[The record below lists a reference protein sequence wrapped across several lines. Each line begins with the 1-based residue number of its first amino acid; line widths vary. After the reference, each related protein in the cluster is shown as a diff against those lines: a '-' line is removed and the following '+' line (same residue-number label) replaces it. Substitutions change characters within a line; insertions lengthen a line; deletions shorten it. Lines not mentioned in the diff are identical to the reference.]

1 MKKLRQSPAQIVKEA
16 EEEVKKYFEKIDEIR
31 DFNQEKVLRAFQ
43 KNKIGEEH
51 FYTVT
56 GYGHDDMGR
65 EALDNVFADVFKAQK
80 AIVRPHFVSGTHTL
94 ACVLFGILRYQDT
107 LMSVAGKPYDT
118 LDEIIGHSRQ
128 GVHPACSL
136 KGHGVDYIEVPLI
149 EDTLVDFGAI
159 SRKITPETKMALI
172 QRSRGYSLRHSIPI
186 KEIEQIILT
195 IKEKNPDTICFVDN
209 CYGEFVEDKEPLE
222 VGADIIAGSLIKN
235 PGGGIVEAGGYIAGR
250 ADLVEMCAN
259 RLTAP
264 GIGSEGGAMF
274 NQTRTMLQGFFMAP
288 SVVSEAHKG
297 ARLAAKVFE
306 TIGFKTHPRSR
317 EDRTDLIQ
325 TVKFEDPK
333 AQAAFCRALQKY
345 SPVESYLTPIPD
357 GVPGYEDKLI
367 MAGGSFIEGSTLE
380 LSADG
385 PVRPP
390 YAVYMQGGLNYA
402 HVKIALRGILEEL
415 SEI

>member
-172 QRSRGYSLRHSIPI
+172 QRSRGYNLRHSIPI

-209 CYGEFVEDKEPLE
+209 CYGEFVEDKEPPTSS
-222 VGADIIAGSLIKN
+222 GSLSSTT
-235 PGGGIVEAGGYIAGR
+235 AT
-250 ADLVEMCAN
+250 AN
-259 RLTAP
+259 L
-264 GIGSEGGAMF
+264 
-274 NQTRTMLQGFFMAP
+274 
-288 SVVSEAHKG
+288 
-297 ARLAAKVFE
+297 
-306 TIGFKTHPRSR
+306 
-317 EDRTDLIQ
+317 
-325 TVKFEDPK
+325 
-333 AQAAFCRALQKY
+333 
-345 SPVESYLTPIPD
+345 
-357 GVPGYEDKLI
+357 
-367 MAGGSFIEGSTLE
+367 
-380 LSADG
+380 
-385 PVRPP
+385 
-390 YAVYMQGGLNYA
+390 
-402 HVKIALRGILEEL
+402 
-415 SEI
+415 